1 MNYLFTHHQRCSY
14 FGTII
19 DHDFFKTHTDL
30 SQEWWDTLCH
40 YGSLTEDFVRE
51 FVNDI
56 NWKAFNEYIVLEGD
70 MIREFKDYINLD
82 TYFRFNRLSKEMI
95 REWKD
100 EISWDKMHNWYLK
113 HLPEDVKKEFLNIY
127 GTIEPANN

>member
-1 MNYLFTHHQRCSY
+1 MNTLSTHHQRCSY
-14 FGTII
+14 FGTVI

-56 NWKAFNEYIVLEGD
+56 NWKSFNEYIVLEGT
-70 MIREFKDYINLD
+70 MIREFKDYINLNN
-82 TYFRFNRLSKEMI
+82 YFRFGRIPKEMI
-95 REWKD
+95 RELKND
-100 EISWDKMHNWYLK
+100 INWDKLKTAYLK
-113 HLPEDVKKEFLNIY
+113 HLKEDIKEEFLDENFMY
-127 GTIEPANN
+127 K